1 MEKIKVNA
9 PEQYESFMITLN
21 ENKYPIAHQM
31 KLEELMESGAF
42 NSVEEAKEWIN
53 TTPIELELYYEKHS
67 GLFAVE
73 ADAIENASESLC
85 SPYTGVEF
93 YDPELVDE

>member
-1 MEKIKVNA
+1 MNKIKVNPA
-9 PEQYESFMITLN
+9 EQYESIMVTLD

-31 KLEELMESGAF
+31 KLEELMEQGAF

-73 ADAIENASESLC
+73 AEAVEDIPHTLC
-85 SPYTGVEF
+85 SPYTKAEF
-93 YDPELVDE
+93 EK